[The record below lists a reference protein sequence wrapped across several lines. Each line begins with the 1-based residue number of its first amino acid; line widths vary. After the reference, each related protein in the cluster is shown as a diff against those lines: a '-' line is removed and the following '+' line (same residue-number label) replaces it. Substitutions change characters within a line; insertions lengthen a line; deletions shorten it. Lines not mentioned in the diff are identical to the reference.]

1 MKNVLTGL
9 TLLLV
14 SLILTAVAGEGI
26 LRVLNGDSGKLID
39 KKWFDEFVTYNAQ
52 GHRDHLHEITK
63 DRDKFRILVLGD
75 SMTMGSGIEKMENT
89 YPKKLEAYLN
99 KGLDQPRF
107 EIINSARPGWNTDTQ
122 LLDLY
127 LNGFNFQPDM
137 VFLAYYH
144 NDIPTPDFLECGT
157 TEVEQVF
164 NNSGLDPLLKNS
176 RLYKLIK
183 LRSIRLEE
191 KIKGS
196 SYFTGCIN
204 KTYNSLGWEME
215 KVYLDMITR
224 ALKIR
229 NIKFMIGVLP
239 LMHQL
244 EKNYP
249 VQIVHDKMK
258 QYCKERAVDCIDF
271 YDETFAG
278 KDESGIVFSDQD
290 RHINARGAEMVAQA
304 LFKKL
309 APLREY
315 ERLPLFHRVFTLN
328 EILSKNPMAL
338 SMDQSMDEMVD
349 EAKPFVYSK
358 NFPLDENNLLSLKA
372 WKAGDNYQIEKVAVS
387 TDLKV
392 KRSVMAL
399 TLDNKGGFLK
409 GTYETYDPQTQ
420 EIDYKDHLEFKENL
434 FHHTQTTAS
443 QGKQRTFNF
452 TYKYNGFEDDAG
464 VHLYIDKGYPFES
477 PKTLL
482 TALVSIPKSE
492 KDPELE
498 KAIYNRFLFF
508 YRYNW
513 VTFIES
519 LFDNVLQLKP
529 APLVVRAIA
538 RAYSETGNMKKYKK
552 LLERFPKYFASPAI
566 VENVQ

>member
-1 MKNVLTGL
+1 LKNVLTGIA
-9 TLLLV
+9 LLLV

-26 LRVLNGDSGKLID
+26 LRVLNGDSGKVVD
-39 KKWFDEFVTYNAQ
+39 QKWFDEFVTYNAQ
-52 GHRDHLHEITK
+52 GHRDFPHELTK

-75 SMTMGSGIEKMENT
+75 SMTMGQGVEKMQDT
-89 YPKKLEAYLN
+89 YPKKLEVYLN
-99 KGLDQPRF
+99 RDLEQPRF
-107 EIINSARPGWNTDTQ
+107 EVINTAFPGWNTDTH
-122 LLDLY
+122 LRDLY

-137 VFLAYYH
+137 VFLGYYH
-144 NDIPTPDFLECGT
+144 NDIPRPDFLKCGEKVSDT
-157 TEVEQVF
+157 TF
-164 NNSGLDPLLKNS
+164 LKNS
-176 RLYKLIK
+176 KLYQFVQLRLTNLQANQGFV
-183 LRSIRLEE
+183 E
-191 KIKGS
+191 
-196 SYFTGCIN
+196 CIN

-215 KVYLDMITR
+215 EVYLDMITR

-271 YDETFAG
+271 YDETFVG
-278 KDESGIVFSDQD
+278 KDESGLVFSDQD
-290 RHINARGAEMVAQA
+290 RHINARGAEMVAQT

-328 EILSKNPMAL
+328 EILTKSRMAL
-338 SMDQSMDEMVD
+338 SIDQSMDEIAD

-372 WKAGDNYQIEKVAVS
+372 WMAGENYQIEKAAVS

-392 KRSVMAL
+392 KRSVMTL

-409 GTYETYDPQTQ
+409 GTYETYNPQTQ

-434 FHHTQTTAS
+434 FHHTLTTAS
-443 QGKQRTFNF
+443 KGKQRTLHFK
-452 TYKYNGFEDDAG
+452 YKYNGFEDDAG
-464 VHLYIDKGYPFES
+464 VHLYMDKGYPIEN

-482 TALVSIPKSE
+482 TALVSIPKTE

-498 KAIYNRFLFF
+498 KAMYTRFLFF

-513 VTFIES
+513 ETFIDS
-519 LFDNVLQLKP
+519 LFRDILQLEP
-529 APLVVRAIA
+529 AAPVVRAIA
-538 RAYSETGNMKKYKK
+538 RTYSKTGNEEKYKE
-552 LLERFPKYFASPAI
+552 LLERFPKYFASHAI